1 MSDYKQKEVYRYLII
16 SWIFVA
22 IGFQGWRTLFNNFG
36 VDVVGISGLE
46 VGAIQSIREIPGFLS
61 FLVIYILIFIKEQRL
76 SALSLLTMGI
86 GVLFAGLL
94 PSFEGLLLTTFV
106 MSVGFHYFE
115 TTSSSLILQNFNKV
129 DSSLV
134 FGKLRAVMSLTN
146 IAVGAVIVGL
156 SYVLPIE
163 YNFLLIGIVT
173 VLGSIYL
180 LINQPKVD
188 ETHEQHKKFFL
199 RKKYWLYYV
208 LNFLSGSRRQIF
220 VVFAVFLL
228 VDKYHFS
235 VAEIAGLFIA
245 NNIIGYFA
253 NPLIAKSINAFGERK
268 VLSFEYIALIFIFY
282 AYTQWDVKW
291 GVALLYILDHI
302 FFNFSFGLKTYLQKI
317 ADPKDIA
324 PSNAVGFA
332 INHIAAVV
340 IPFVGGIMW
349 MTNWQLP
356 FYAGVGLSL
365 FSLVFVQM
373 IRTDDFPKRL
383 KD

>member
-1 MSDYKQKEVYRYLII
+1 MSDYKEKEIYKYLII

-36 VDVVGISGLE
+36 VDTVGITGLE

-86 GVLFAGLL
+86 GVLFTGLL

-129 DSSLV
+129 DSSIV

-173 VLGSIYL
+173 VAGSIYL

-228 VDKYHFS
+228 VDKYNFS
-235 VAEIAGLFIA
+235 VAEIAGLFIV

-282 AYTQWDVKW
+282 AYTQWDFKW

-332 INHIAAVV
+332 INHVAAVV
-340 IPFVGGIMW
+340 IPFVGGVLW
-349 MTNWQLP
+349 MSNWQLP
-356 FYAGVGLSL
+356 FYAGVGLSV
-365 FSLVFVQM
+365 FSLIFVQM
-373 IRTDDFPKRL
+373 IRTDETK
-383 KD
+383 KA

>member
-1 MSDYKQKEVYRYLII
+1 MTDYKQKEVYRYLII

-36 VDVVGISGLE
+36 VDVVGITGLE

-86 GVLFAGLL
+86 GVLFTGLL

-156 SYVLPIE
+156 SYILPIE

-173 VLGSIYL
+173 ILGSIYL

-349 MTNWQLP
+349 MKNWQLP

-365 FSLVFVQM
+365 FSLIFVQM
-373 IRTDDFPKRL
+373 IRTDNHVK
-383 KD
+383 K

>member
-36 VDVVGISGLE
+36 VDTVGITGLE

-86 GVLFAGLL
+86 GVLFTGLL

-129 DSSLV
+129 DSSIV

-156 SYVLPIE
+156 SYILPIE
-163 YNFLLIGIVT
+163 YNFVLIGIVT
-173 VLGSIYL
+173 VAGSIYL

-228 VDKYHFS
+228 VDKYQFT

-245 NNIIGYFA
+245 NNIIGYFV

-282 AYTQWDVKW
+282 AYTQWDLKW

-340 IPFVGGIMW
+340 IPFVGGLMW

-356 FYAGVGLSL
+356 FYAGVGLSI
-365 FSLVFVQM
+365 FSLIFVQM
-373 IRTDDFPKRL
+373 IRTDDHVK
-383 KD
+383 K

>member
-1 MSDYKQKEVYRYLII
+1 MSDYKEKEIYRYLII

-36 VDVVGISGLE
+36 VDVVGITGLQ

-76 SALSLLTMGI
+76 SALSLLTLGA
-86 GVLFAGLL
+86 GVLLTGLL

-156 SYVLPIE
+156 SYILPIE

-173 VLGSIYL
+173 VTGSIYL

-235 VAEIAGLFIA
+235 VAEIAGLFIV

-340 IPFVGGIMW
+340 IPFVGGLMW

-365 FSLVFVQM
+365 FSLIFVQM
-373 IRTDDFPKRL
+373 IRTDDHVK
-383 KD
+383 K

>member
-1 MSDYKQKEVYRYLII
+1 MSNYKQKEVYRYLII

-36 VDVVGISGLE
+36 VDTVGITGIE

-86 GVLFAGLL
+86 GVLFTGLL

-115 TTSSSLILQNFNKV
+115 TTSSSLVLQNFNKV
-129 DSSLV
+129 DSSIV

-146 IAVGAVIVGL
+146 IAVGAFIVGL
-156 SYVLPIE
+156 SYVLSIE
-163 YNFLLIGIVT
+163 INFFLIGLIT
-173 VLGSIYL
+173 IFGSIYL

-199 RKKYWLYYV
+199 KKKYWLYYV

-245 NNIIGYFA
+245 NNVIGYFA

-268 VLSFEYIALIFIFY
+268 VLSFEYIALVFIFY

-332 INHIAAVV
+332 INHVAAVV
-340 IPFVGGIMW
+340 IPFVGGVMW
-349 MTNWQLP
+349 MKNWQLP
-356 FYAGVGLSL
+356 FYAGIGLSL
-365 FSLVFVQM
+365 FSLIFVQM
-373 IRTDDFPKRL
+373 IKTNDHKHVN
-383 KD
+383 K

>member
-1 MSDYKQKEVYRYLII
+1 MSDYKQKEVYKYLII
-16 SWIFVA
+16 SWVFVA
-22 IGFQGWRTLFNNFG
+22 IGFQGWRTLFNNFA
-36 VDVVGISGLE
+36 VDEVGITGIE
-46 VGAIQSIREIPGFLS
+46 IGAIQSIREIPGFLS
-61 FLVIYILIFIKEQRL
+61 FLVIYLLIFIKEQRL
-76 SALSLLTMGI
+76 SALSLFIMGV
-86 GVLFAGLL
+86 GVLFTGLL
-94 PSFEGLLLTTFV
+94 PSFEGLLLTTFI
-106 MSVGFHYFE
+106 MSLGFHYFE
-115 TTSSSLILQNFNKV
+115 TTSSSLILQNFNKI
-129 DSSLV
+129 DASIV
-134 FGKLRAVMSLTN
+134 FGKLRAVMSLSN

-156 SYVLPIE
+156 SYVIPIE
-163 YNFLLIGIVT
+163 VNFLLIGIIT
-173 VLGSIYL
+173 VIGSIYL

-228 VDKYHFS
+228 VDKYNFS
-235 VAEIAGLFIA
+235 VTEIAALFVV
-245 NNIIGYFA
+245 NNIIGYFV
-253 NPLIAKSINAFGERK
+253 NPLIAKSINKFGERK

-282 AYTQWDVKW
+282 AYTQWDFKW

-332 INHIAAVV
+332 INHVAAVV
-340 IPFVGGIMW
+340 IPFVGGVLW

-356 FYAGVGLSL
+356 FYVGLALAILSL
-365 FSLVFVQM
+365 LFVQL
-373 IRTDDFPKRL
+373 IKTKAASS
-383 KD
+383 

>member
-36 VDVVGISGLE
+36 VDTVGITGLE

-86 GVLFAGLL
+86 GVLFTGFL

-129 DSSLV
+129 DSSIV

-156 SYVLPIE
+156 SYILPIE
-163 YNFLLIGIVT
+163 YNFMLIGLVT
-173 VLGSIYL
+173 VAGSIYL

-245 NNIIGYFA
+245 NNIIGYFV

-268 VLSFEYIALIFIFY
+268 VLSLEYIALIFIFY

-340 IPFVGGIMW
+340 IPFVGGVLW

-356 FYAGVGLSL
+356 FYVGVGLSL
-365 FSLVFVQM
+365 LSLLFVQM
-373 IRTDDFPKRL
+373 IKTED

>member
-36 VDVVGISGLE
+36 VDTVGITGLE

-61 FLVIYILIFIKEQRL
+61 FLVIYILIFIKEQKL

-86 GVLFAGLL
+86 GILFTGLL

-115 TTSSSLILQNFNKV
+115 TTSSSLILQNFNKI
-129 DSSLV
+129 DSSIV

-156 SYVLPIE
+156 SYILPIE
-163 YNFLLIGIVT
+163 YNFLLIGIIT

-228 VDKYHFS
+228 VDKYHFT

-245 NNIIGYFA
+245 NNIIGYFV

-268 VLSFEYIALIFIFY
+268 VLSLEYIALIFIFY
-282 AYTQWDVKW
+282 AYTQWDLKW

-340 IPFVGGIMW
+340 IPFVGGLMW

-356 FYAGVGLSL
+356 FYAGVGLSI
-365 FSLVFVQM
+365 FSLIFVQM
-373 IRTDDFPKRL
+373 IRTDDHL
-383 KD
+383 KK

>member
-1 MSDYKQKEVYRYLII
+1 MSNYKQKEVYRYLII
-16 SWIFVA
+16 SWVFIA
-22 IGFQGWRTLFNNFG
+22 IGFQGWRTLFNNFA
-36 VDVVGISGLE
+36 VDNIGITGIE

-61 FLVIYILIFIKEQRL
+61 FLVIYLLIFIKEQRL

-86 GVLFAGLL
+86 GVLFTGLL
-94 PSFEGLLLTTFV
+94 PSFEGLLLTTFI
-106 MSVGFHYFE
+106 MSLGFHYFE

-129 DSSLV
+129 DSSIV
-134 FGKLRAVMSLTN
+134 FGKLRAVMSLSN
-146 IAVGAVIVGL
+146 IVVGAVIVGL
-156 SYVLPIE
+156 SYILPIE
-163 YNFLLIGIVT
+163 MNFVLIGIIT

-188 ETHEQHKKFFL
+188 DTHEQHKKFFL

-228 VDKYHFS
+228 VDKYNFT
-235 VAEIAGLFIA
+235 VAEIAGLFII

-268 VLSFEYIALIFIFY
+268 VLSLEYLALIIIFY
-282 AYTQWDVKW
+282 AYTQWDVKL

-340 IPFVGGIMW
+340 IPFVGGVLW

-356 FYAGVGLSL
+356 FYAGVGLSVL
-365 FSLVFVQM
+365 SLVFVQM
-373 IRTDDFPKRL
+373 IKIKAED
-383 KD
+383 

>member
-1 MSDYKQKEVYRYLII
+1 MSDYKEKEVYRYLII

-36 VDVVGISGLE
+36 VDVVGITGLE

-61 FLVIYILIFIKEQRL
+61 FLVIYILIFVKEQRL
-76 SALSLLTMGI
+76 SALSLLTLGA
-86 GVLFAGLL
+86 GVLLTGLL
-94 PSFEGLLLTTFV
+94 PSFEGLLLTTFI

-134 FGKLRAVMSLTN
+134 FGKLRAVMSITN
-146 IAVGAVIVGL
+146 IVVGAVIVGL
-156 SYVLPIE
+156 SYFLSIE
-163 YNFLLIGIVT
+163 LNFLLIGIIT
-173 VLGSIYL
+173 IAGSIYL

-228 VDKYHFS
+228 VDRYNFS
-235 VAEIAGLFIA
+235 VAEIAALFIV

-268 VLSFEYIALIFIFY
+268 VLSFEYIALIVIFY
-282 AYTQWDVKW
+282 AYTQWDAKW

-340 IPFVGGIMW
+340 IPFVGGVLW
-349 MTNWQLP
+349 MNNWQLP
-356 FYAGVGLSL
+356 FYAGVGLSIL
-365 FSLVFVQM
+365 SFIFVQM
-373 IRTDDFPKRL
+373 IKVDNKE
-383 KD
+383 KV

>member
-1 MSDYKQKEVYRYLII
+1 MTAYKNKEIYRYLII

-36 VDVVGISGLE
+36 VDTVGITGLE

-76 SALSLLTMGI
+76 SALSLLTMGV
-86 GVLFAGLL
+86 GVLFTGLL
-94 PSFEGLLLTTFV
+94 PSFEGLLLTTFI

-129 DSSLV
+129 DSSIV
-134 FGKLRAVMSLTN
+134 FGKLRAVMSLAN
-146 IAVGAVIVGL
+146 IAVGTVIVGL

-163 YNFLLIGIVT
+163 YNFILIGLVT
-173 VLGSIYL
+173 ILGSIYL
-180 LINQPKVD
+180 LLNQPVVD

-228 VDKYHFS
+228 VDKYNFS
-235 VAEIAGLFIA
+235 VPEIAALFIA
-245 NNIIGYFA
+245 NNIIGYFV

-268 VLSFEYIALIFIFY
+268 VLSLEYIALVFIFF

-291 GVALLYILDHI
+291 GVAFLYILDHI

-340 IPFVGGIMW
+340 IPFVGGVMW
-349 MTNWQLP
+349 MTNWKLP

-365 FSLVFVQM
+365 LSLLFVQM
-373 IRTDDFPKRL
+373 IKTEDKE
-383 KD
+383 

>member
-36 VDVVGISGLE
+36 VDTVGITGLE

-61 FLVIYILIFIKEQRL
+61 FLVIYIIIFIKEQKL
-76 SALSLLTMGI
+76 SALSLLIMGI
-86 GVLFAGLL
+86 GILFTGLL

-129 DSSLV
+129 DSSIV
-134 FGKLRAVMSLTN
+134 FGKLRAVMSLSN
-146 IAVGAVIVGL
+146 IGIGAVIVGM

-173 VLGSIYL
+173 IAGSIYL

-228 VDKYHFS
+228 VDKYNFT
-235 VAEIAGLFIA
+235 VAEIAGLFIV
-245 NNIIGYFA
+245 NNIIGYYA

-356 FYAGVGLSL
+356 FYAGVGLSIL
-365 FSLVFVQM
+365 SLVFVQM
-373 IRTDDFPKRL
+373 IRIKEE
-383 KD
+383 

>member
-1 MSDYKQKEVYRYLII
+1 MPDYKQKEVYRYLII

-61 FLVIYILIFIKEQRL
+61 FLVIYILIFIKEQKL

-86 GVLFAGLL
+86 GVLFTGLL

-129 DSSLV
+129 DSSIV
-134 FGKLRAVMSLTN
+134 FGKLRAVMSLSN
-146 IAVGAVIVGL
+146 IGVGAVIVGL
-156 SYVLPIE
+156 SYAFPIE
-163 YNFLLIGIVT
+163 YNFLLIGLVT
-173 VLGSIYL
+173 VAGSIYL

-228 VDKYHFS
+228 VDKYNFS
-235 VAEIAGLFIA
+235 VAEIAALFIV
-245 NNIIGYFA
+245 NNIIGYFV

-282 AYTQWDVKW
+282 AYTQWDAKW

-340 IPFVGGIMW
+340 IPFVGGVMW

-356 FYAGVGLSL
+356 FYAGVGLSIL
-365 FSLVFVQM
+365 SLVFVQM
-373 IRTDDFPKRL
+373 IKTENTDD
-383 KD
+383 

>member
-1 MSDYKQKEVYRYLII
+1 MTDYKQKEVYRYLII

-36 VDVVGISGLE
+36 VDVVGITGLE

-86 GVLFAGLL
+86 GVLFTGLL

-156 SYVLPIE
+156 SYILPIE

-173 VLGSIYL
+173 ILGSIYL

-228 VDKYHFS
+228 VDKYNFS

-291 GVALLYILDHI
+291 GVALLYVLDHI

-349 MTNWQLP
+349 MKNWQLP

-365 FSLVFVQM
+365 FSLIFVQM
-373 IRTDDFPKRL
+373 IRTDEHVK
-383 KD
+383 K

>member
-1 MSDYKQKEVYRYLII
+1 MSNYKQKEVYRYLII
-16 SWIFVA
+16 SWVFIA
-22 IGFQGWRTLFNNFG
+22 IGFQGWRTLFNNFA
-36 VDVVGISGLE
+36 VDNIGITGIE

-61 FLVIYILIFIKEQRL
+61 FLVIYLLIFIKEQRL

-86 GVLFAGLL
+86 GVLFTGLL
-94 PSFEGLLLTTFV
+94 PSFEGLLLTTFI
-106 MSVGFHYFE
+106 MSLGFHYFE

-129 DSSLV
+129 DSSIV
-134 FGKLRAVMSLTN
+134 FGKLRAVMSLSN
-146 IAVGAVIVGL
+146 IIVGAVIVGL
-156 SYVLPIE
+156 SYILPIE
-163 YNFLLIGIVT
+163 MNFVLIGIIT

-188 ETHEQHKKFFL
+188 DTHEQHKKFFL

-228 VDKYHFS
+228 VDKYNFT
-235 VAEIAGLFIA
+235 VAEIAGLFII

-268 VLSFEYIALIFIFY
+268 VLSLEYLALIIIFY

-340 IPFVGGIMW
+340 IPFVGGVLW

-356 FYAGVGLSL
+356 FYAGVGLSVL
-365 FSLVFVQM
+365 SLVFVQM
-373 IRTDDFPKRL
+373 IKIKAED
-383 KD
+383 

>member
-1 MSDYKQKEVYRYLII
+1 MTDYKQKEVYRYLII

-36 VDVVGISGLE
+36 VDVVGITGLE

-86 GVLFAGLL
+86 GVLFTGLL

-156 SYVLPIE
+156 SYILPIE

-173 VLGSIYL
+173 ILGSIYL

-291 GVALLYILDHI
+291 GVALLYVLDHI

-349 MTNWQLP
+349 MKNWQLP

-365 FSLVFVQM
+365 FSLIFVQM
-373 IRTDDFPKRL
+373 IRTDNHVK
-383 KD
+383 K

>member
-1 MSDYKQKEVYRYLII
+1 MSNYKQKEVYRYLII
-16 SWIFVA
+16 SWVFIA
-22 IGFQGWRTLFNNFG
+22 IGFQGWRTLFNNFA
-36 VDVVGISGLE
+36 VDNIGITGIE

-61 FLVIYILIFIKEQRL
+61 FLVIYLLIFIKEQRL

-86 GVLFAGLL
+86 GVLFTGLL
-94 PSFEGLLLTTFV
+94 PSFEGLLLTTFI
-106 MSVGFHYFE
+106 MSLGFHYFE

-129 DSSLV
+129 DSSIV
-134 FGKLRAVMSLTN
+134 FGKLRAVMSLSN
-146 IAVGAVIVGL
+146 IIVGAVIVGL
-156 SYVLPIE
+156 SYILPIE
-163 YNFLLIGIVT
+163 MNFVLIGIIT
-173 VLGSIYL
+173 ALGSIYL

-188 ETHEQHKKFFL
+188 DTHEQHKKFFL

-228 VDKYHFS
+228 VDKYNFT
-235 VAEIAGLFIA
+235 VAEIAGLFII

-268 VLSFEYIALIFIFY
+268 VLSLEYLALIIIFY

-340 IPFVGGIMW
+340 IPFVGGVLW

-356 FYAGVGLSL
+356 FYAGVGLSVL
-365 FSLVFVQM
+365 SLVFVQM
-373 IRTDDFPKRL
+373 IKIKAED
-383 KD
+383 